1 LHDNAGEN
9 EANMN
14 QHFRVALAA
23 VGILLLNFAIG
34 CAKKVPVAA
43 LPLVPKA
50 EVPEA
55 PKPPVPVIVQFGV
68 RPDSIEQ
75 AQFATLSWE
84 VKDATAVEIDQ
95 DIGPVGLLGQRR
107 VSPAESTTYTLH
119 ARGPGGDAVAVARLA
134 VGIPTSPPTATTP
147 KPTFRERMQNE
158 TRDAYFDFDR
168 SDLRLDARE
177 ILTKDSEALTSI
189 FGEFPTATVVV
200 EGHCDERGSAE
211 YNLALGDRRAT
222 EAKRFLTQLGVP
234 DGQLLGITYGKERPQ
249 CIESNEEC
257 WQLNRRV
264 HFAAGEEIR
273 KQPAGW

>member
-1 LHDNAGEN
+1 
-9 EANMN
+9 MN
-14 QHFRVALAA
+14 QHSRVALAA
-23 VGILLLNFAIG
+23 VATLLLNFAIG
-34 CAKKVPVAA
+34 CTKRVPVAA
-43 LPLVPKA
+43 LPLAPKA

-55 PKPPVPVIVQFGV
+55 PKPPVPAIVHFSV

-75 AQFATLSWE
+75 GQFATLAWE
-84 VKDATAVEIDQ
+84 VKDASEIEIDQ
-95 DIGPVGLLGQRR
+95 DIGPVGLSGQRR

-119 ARGPGGDAVAVARLA
+119 ARGPGGNAVAVARLA
-134 VGIPTSPPTATTP
+134 VGITASPPVVTTP
-147 KPTFRERMQNE
+147 KPTFRERMENE
-158 TRDAYFDFDR
+158 TGDAYFDFDR
-168 SDLRLDARE
+168 SELRSDARE
-177 ILTKDSEALTSI
+177 ILTKDSEALRSM

-222 EAKRFLTQLGVP
+222 EAKRFLAQLGVP
-234 DGQLLGITYGKERPQ
+234 AGQLLGITYGKERPQ
-249 CIESNEEC
+249 CMESNEEC